1 MENTTVN
8 PVIDHLKKIT
18 LSIAAGTTPQKSD
31 IIDQPLRFGF
41 IAGLGPHGFTPFEYA
56 LVGKPMGDEIR
67 LQLQTKGLGGYFRHI
82 NPPFLGKLKDH
93 EEIFLTVKVV
103 AVEPAESREV
113 VRAMAAMTECEC
125 GCDCDCGC

>member
-1 MENTTVN
+1 MENATVK

-18 LSIAAGTTPQKSD
+18 LSIAAGTTPQELD
-31 IIDQPLRFGF
+31 IIDQPLRFVF

-56 LVGKPMGDEIR
+56 L
-67 LQLQTKGLGGYFRHI
+67 
-82 NPPFLGKLKDH
+82 PPFLGKLKEH
-93 EEIFLTVKVV
+93 EEIFLTVKVA
-103 AVEPAESREV
+103 AVEPAESRED